1 MKNEDNG
8 YRTSNSST
16 FLHTTDR
23 RPFFYDIFYSIA
35 VARIFSTT
43 YAEREREKNA
53 WSLFYLLPP
62 HHLHPPPRPVS
73 VQFSQRTVPVS
84 FCGSPD
90 PRPPPSHTRTF
101 RGLIQRIH
109 SKDDDVNWI
118 TSLAVDDTRR
128 GAVAPH
134 NPPLVLHLNLSF
146 VGGPASRE

>member
-1 MKNEDNG
+1 MDTKRVILQRF
-8 YRTSNSST
+8 YTRPTAVHSFTIYFTPSRLFVFFLLRT
-16 FLHTTDR
+16 R
-23 RPFFYDIFYSIA
+23 
-35 VARIFSTT
+35 
-43 YAEREREKNA
+43 REREKNA

-146 VGGPASRE
+146 VGGPVSRE

>member
-1 MKNEDNG
+1 MKIMDTE
-8 YRTSNSST
+8 RVILQP

-118 TSLAVDDTRR
+118 TMMTRDEILCTTATE
-128 GAVAPH
+128 GKDKT
-134 NPPLVLHLNLSF
+134 
-146 VGGPASRE
+146 PAAQ